1 MLTILVLSMAIL
13 IRKRVIKFKI
23 RKEAYI
29 MKKIL
34 AIFLVLSFC
43 TLLTG
48 CFGQSKIEKDVEKN
62 HQDLKLPKSIC
73 NNRKK

>member
-1 MLTILVLSMAIL
+1 
-13 IRKRVIKFKI
+13 
-23 RKEAYI
+23 

-62 HQDLKLPKSIC
+62 HQDLKNYPNPSTRMPESTDKT
-73 NNRKK
+73 KK

>member
-1 MLTILVLSMAIL
+1 
-13 IRKRVIKFKI
+13 
-23 RKEAYI
+23 

-48 CFGQSKIEKDVEKN
+48 CFGQSKIEKDVDEKN
-62 HQDLKLPKSIC
+62 HQDLKTTQIHL
-73 NNRKK
+73 

>member
-1 MLTILVLSMAIL
+1 
-13 IRKRVIKFKI
+13 
-23 RKEAYI
+23 

-48 CFGQSKIEKDVEKN
+48 CFGQSKIEKDIEKN
-62 HQDLKLPKSIC
+62 HQDLKNYPKPSVILE
-73 NNRKK
+73 KKETKQ